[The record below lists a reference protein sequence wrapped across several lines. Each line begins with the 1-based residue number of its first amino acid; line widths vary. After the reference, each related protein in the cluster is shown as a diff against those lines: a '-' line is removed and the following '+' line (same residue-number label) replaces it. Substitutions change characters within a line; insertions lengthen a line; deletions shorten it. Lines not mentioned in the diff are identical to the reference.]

1 MSAPASPPARESLLS
16 ARYRGTTVGVLALVF
31 LAAFE
36 ALAVATVMP
45 TVSRELDGRAL
56 FAAAFSSALAASLV
70 GMVVAGLWADRR
82 GAVRPLLVA
91 VAVFGAGLLVAG
103 LAPTMPVLV
112 VGRVLQGLGGG
123 GLTVALY
130 VLVAQVY
137 DDVDRARVLGAL
149 AAAWVLPGIVGP
161 ALAGLVAET
170 LGWRWVFLGVLALA
184 AAALGLMARTLAG
197 VRGPEP
203 SGPVPGS
210 GRRVVLAALVAA
222 ALLGLNA
229 VTGLHRGLAW
239 PLAALAVVLALA
251 ALRPLLPTGTLR
263 AARGLASVVALRGLI
278 GATFFATEAYLP
290 YLLQEQYGAAVA
302 TSGLVLTGATLGW
315 AGASQVQA
323 RLGDRLPDAAALR
336 RGALGLVAGIG
347 GILVVAATHA
357 PGPLVVLG
365 WVVAAGGMGLMYPRI
380 TRAVL
385 ARSAEHERGSASAAV
400 TLADAVGAA
409 TAIAL
414 AGLVFTTAGSAAD
427 RSAFVA
433 VLVLTTGLGATA
445 VVVSRRV

>member
-1 MSAPASPPARESLLS
+1 
-16 ARYRGTTVGVLALVF
+16 
-31 LAAFE
+31 
-36 ALAVATVMP
+36 
-45 TVSRELDGRAL
+45 
-56 FAAAFSSALAASLV
+56 
-70 GMVVAGLWADRR
+70 
-82 GAVRPLLVA
+82 
-91 VAVFGAGLLVAG
+91 
-103 LAPTMPVLV
+103 
-112 VGRVLQGLGGG
+112 
-123 GLTVALY
+123 
-130 VLVAQVY
+130 
-137 DDVDRARVLGAL
+137 
-149 AAAWVLPGIVGP
+149 
-161 ALAGLVAET
+161 
-170 LGWRWVFLGVLALA
+170 
-184 AAALGLMARTLAG
+184 
-197 VRGPEP
+197 
-203 SGPVPGS
+203 
-210 GRRVVLAALVAA
+210 
-222 ALLGLNA
+222 
-229 VTGLHRGLAW
+229 
-239 PLAALAVVLALA
+239 
-251 ALRPLLPTGTLR
+251 
-263 AARGLASVVALRGLI
+263 VVALRGLI

-323 RLGDRLPDAAALR
+323 RLGDALADADALR

-385 ARSAEHERGSASAAV
+385 ARSAEHERGTASAAV

-414 AGLVFTTAGSAAD
+414 AGLVFTSAGTAAD

-433 VLVLTTGLGATA
+433 VLVLTTALGATA